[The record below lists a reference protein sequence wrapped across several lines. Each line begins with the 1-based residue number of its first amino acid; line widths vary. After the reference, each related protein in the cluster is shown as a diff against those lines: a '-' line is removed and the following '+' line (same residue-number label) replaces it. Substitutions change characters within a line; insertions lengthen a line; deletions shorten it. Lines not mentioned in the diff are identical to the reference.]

1 MVKLIVY
8 MLLYILVFKEI
19 TTILQ
24 TNIYKID
31 KQQGP
36 TIEHREL
43 YSISCNYPY
52 GKEKIKTINIFL
64 ISSFTAVADIIGL

>member
-1 MVKLIVY
+1 
-8 MLLYILVFKEI
+8 MLLYILVFKAI

-43 YSISCNYPY
+43 YSISCNKQY
-52 GKEKIKTINIFL
+52 GKEYEKEYIFCSPETNTTL
-64 ISSFTAVADIIGL
+64 